1 MAFVDQEYDYY
12 DAIPS
17 KGHNHISPK
26 DVIVTAAMN
35 SQLTAGKI
43 RSVHREMSKKCDPIL
58 GEIPADASLLNLDVD
73 EPLLALLEAAC
84 SVRFV
89 LVPVATKILHRKR
102 RDLIPI
108 LDNVVMRHYV
118 GEKGVRRAQNKIHA
132 PGIGMECLGSF
143 RTDLAAAGKELQTIL
158 DSQSFRLTGVRALEA
173 LIWMEV
179 EPSGSYRT

>member
-1 MAFVDQEYDYY
+1 MASSAPDHLRT
-12 DAIPS
+12 P
-17 KGHNHISPK
+17 GLISNRPCYEG
-26 DVIVTAAMN
+26 I
-35 SQLTAGKI
+35 
-43 RSVHREMSKKCDPIL
+43 
-58 GEIPADASLLNLDVD
+58 
-73 EPLLALLEAAC
+73 
-84 SVRFV
+84 
-89 LVPVATKILHRKR
+89 KILHRKR